1 MSAKTLQGAES
12 TYAASEKLMNQGAA
26 GGYSEVRIEGLNEL
40 SDTMQ
45 NFAKSPEWEAT
56 TEMLGKLR
64 AVGETAVD
72 KFGLG
77 LEITAARLL
86 DFSAFLMSFGASEDY
101 KTANQG
107 LKLSERQAKATQE
120 AQDALDGKL
129 NVEQLKDV
137 LQRRYDS
144 DLDIVQDDI
153 GRRIT
158 AKIEKVLDEAE
169 KAAAK
174 QAKIDEANTKAENA
188 RQAQAKYGTLDER
201 VKAVSGKDGMPIILD
216 PSEVSSAIEQI
227 KKQMMSGDL
236 GLKEGE
242 DMVKTLQPIEKEYID
257 LIKAEENAKKE
268 AADASKKAAEEAKKA
283 AEDYAKSKESWAKS
297 AISDSEK
304 AKQGKDKADN
314 AVKDALAKLE
324 DAQIDYANRQAKLR
338 EKGVYSGSELKSKI
352 GKMDNYNDWMQL
364 YDKSAAEGI
373 TRAQWRRKYGKAK
386 DMSAKELERSG
397 WFKKD
402 EELSK
407 EGAQKKRAEEELAK
421 AQKEQKE
428 ATTKLKEA
436 SDNVKT
442 LGKALGLT
450 NKELEKLANKQ
461 SAWMDECIAAG
472 VVKVKGVALAN

>member
-107 LKLSERQAKATQE
+107 LKLSERQAKATTE

-158 AKIEKVLDEAE
+158 AKIEKVLEEAE

-242 DMVKTLQPIEKEYID
+242 DMVKTLQPLQKEYVD

-283 AEDYAKSKESWAKS
+283 AEDYAKSRESWAKS
-297 AISDSEK
+297 AMNDRDK

-352 GKMDNYNDWMQL
+352 GKMDNYNDWMKL

-421 AQKEQKE
+421 AQK
-428 ATTKLKEA
+428 
-436 SDNVKT
+436 
-442 LGKALGLT
+442 
-450 NKELEKLANKQ
+450 
-461 SAWMDECIAAG
+461 
-472 VVKVKGVALAN
+472 